1 MFRWIL
7 LVVCILAA
15 LSGLALGVMNPEPVL
30 ARLPGLH
37 IELALG
43 SLLVMALAV
52 GVILGFVACLLLF
65 YLPARLARPQRSTGP
80 EEARLPERNA

>member
-7 LVVCILAA
+7 LIVCLLAA

-30 ARLPGLH
+30 ARLPGLQ

-52 GVILGFVACLLLF
+52 GVIVGFFVCLLLF
-65 YLPARLARPQRSTGP
+65 YLPAKLTRRQRLTGQ